1 LAAARSK
8 DWNGQLIKVITARL
22 HLEKIFWLFKKR
34 HRMPNFDLP
43 QKSRSGLNAIER
55 WFLIVLALIVIFV
68 GITIIDI
75 DFGWTFDFHRA
86 VAVPIR

>member
-1 LAAARSK
+1 
-8 DWNGQLIKVITARL
+8 
-22 HLEKIFWLFKKR
+22 
-34 HRMPNFDLP
+34 MPNFDLP